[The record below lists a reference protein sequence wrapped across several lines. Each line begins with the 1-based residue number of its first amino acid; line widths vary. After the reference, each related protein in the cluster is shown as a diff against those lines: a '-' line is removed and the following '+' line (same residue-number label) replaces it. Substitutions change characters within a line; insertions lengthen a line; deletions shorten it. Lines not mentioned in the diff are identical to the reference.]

1 MTDFLFLDY
10 QQIFTTFDVL
20 KYLSEPIHVKSK
32 MRKLFLYILILIY
45 FGFTACSTAQQT
57 VENQPTNS
65 YQNYLKERIALLKAD
80 SLLYFDAAIQLTTK
94 EQQLNQKLVTLQ
106 QSMIADYKANHFF
119 PPARNFYNSK
129 AHIEQTPLFKI
140 LQKMPKGGIL
150 HLHSGAMGN
159 PRWVAQKA
167 IDTPEMHVFWEKT
180 NNTYTKG
187 QLKAYAKDKVPKG
200 FRPAHEIAKTNS
212 NFKSELVDLL
222 TFNEG
227 MDRDSVDIWKNFQS
241 IFQRIN
247 GFVSYKKIAVDYLV
261 HGAKILIAD
270 NIQHA
275 EFRTFF
281 TARFYDLEGNKNTE
295 AEYLEILETVEK
307 RVQQI
312 DPDFTF
318 ILLQQSLRFFD
329 QTRIGQEV
337 VAAHKYHSKYPRWVR
352 GFDLVAE
359 EDNGHTTL
367 FHAKQ
372 FLKIDSLKKATG
384 IDLPLYLHD
393 GESNWASTA
402 NLYDALLLGTKRIGH
417 GFNLFRFPTLIE
429 LVKEKDVC
437 IEVNPLSNQ
446 ILGYIRDLR
455 MHPASTYLRRGVNCV
470 ISSDDP
476 LIFDYEG
483 LSYDFWSVFLAWE
496 LDLGSLKKL
505 TRNSIE
511 YSALTEVEKAKA
523 MAVWKKRW
531 NKFVEEALTD
541 YH

>member
-1 MTDFLFLDY
+1 
-10 QQIFTTFDVL
+10 
-20 KYLSEPIHVKSK
+20 
-32 MRKLFLYILILIY
+32 MRKLLLFALFPSLL
-45 FGFTACSTAQQT
+45 GFIACSAQQQVPT
-57 VENQPTNS
+57 SQPVNS
-65 YQNYLKERIALLKAD
+65 YENYLQKRTALLKAD
-80 SLLYFDAAIQLTTK
+80 SVRYFDADIQLTAK
-94 EQQLNQKLVTLQ
+94 EEQLNQKLVALQ
-106 QSMIADYKANHFF
+106 RSMIADYKANHFF

-129 AHIEQTPLFKI
+129 AHIEQTPLFNI
-140 LQKMPKGGIL
+140 LKKMPKGGIL

-159 PRWVAQKA
+159 PRWMVQKA
-167 IDTPEMHVFWEKT
+167 IAIPEMHVFWEAT
-180 NNTYTKG
+180 NDQYTKG
-187 QLKAYAKDKVPKG
+187 QLQAYAKDKAPKG
-200 FRPAHEIAKTNS
+200 FRPAYKIAQTNA
-212 NFKSELVDLL
+212 NFKNELLDLL
-222 TFNEG
+222 TFDESI
-227 MDRDSVDIWKNFQS
+227 DRDSVDIWKEFEYV
-241 IFQRIN
+241 FQRIN
-247 GFVSYKKIAVDYLV
+247 GFLTYEKVAVDYLV
-261 HGAKILIAD
+261 HGAEILIAD

-281 TARFYDLEGNKNTE
+281 TSRFYDLEGNKNTE

-307 RVQQI
+307 RVKAI

-329 QTRIGQEV
+329 KARIGQEV
-337 VAAHKYHSKYPRWVR
+337 LDAHDYRSKYPRWVR

-402 NLYDALLLGTKRIGH
+402 NLYDAILLGTKRIGH

-437 IEVNPLSNQ
+437 IEVSPLSNQ

-496 LDLGSLKKL
+496 LDLASLKKL

-511 YSALTEVEKAKA
+511 YA
-523 MAVWKKRW
+523 
-531 NKFVEEALTD
+531 ALTD
-541 YH
+541 EEKATAMVVWEKRWAKFVDEALAAL

>member
-1 MTDFLFLDY
+1 
-10 QQIFTTFDVL
+10 
-20 KYLSEPIHVKSK
+20 
-32 MRKLFLYILILIY
+32 MRKLFLYLLILS
-45 FGFTACSTAQQT
+45 FFNFVACSTT
-57 VENQPTNS
+57 EKIVEPPTNNS
-65 YQNYLKERIALLKAD
+65 YDTYLKKRTALLQAD
-80 SLLYFDAAIQLTTK
+80 SALYFDAAIQLTAK
-94 EQQLNQKLVTLQ
+94 EQQLNKKLVALQ

-129 AHIEQTPLFKI
+129 AHIEQTKLFTI
-140 LQKMPKGGIL
+140 LKKMPKGGIL

-159 PRWVAQKA
+159 ARWMVEKA
-167 IDTPEMHVFWEKT
+167 IELPEMHVFWEAT
-180 NNTYTKG
+180 NKQFTKG
-187 QLKAYAKDKVPKG
+187 QLQAYAKDKAPKG
-200 FRPAHEIAKTNS
+200 FRPAQEIAKTNP
-212 NFKSELVDLL
+212 NFKKELVNLL
-222 TFNEG
+222 TFDEDI
-227 MDRDSVDIWKNFQS
+227 DRDSVDIWKEFEYV
-241 IFQRIN
+241 FQRIN
-247 GFVSYKKIAVDYLV
+247 GFLTYEKVAIDYLV
-261 HGAKILIAD
+261 HGAEILIAD

-281 TARFYDLEGNKNTE
+281 TSRFYDLDGNKNTE

-307 RVQQI
+307 RIKAI

-329 QTRIGQEV
+329 KARIGQEV
-337 VAAHKYHSKYPRWVR
+337 LDAHEYHSKYPRWVR

-429 LVKEKDVC
+429 LVKEKNVC

-496 LDLGSLKKL
+496 LDLASLKKL

-511 YSALTEVEKAKA
+511 YAALMEAEKEKA
-523 MAVWKKRW
+523 MVVWEKRW
-531 NKFVEEALTD
+531 NEFVAFALINLE
-541 YH
+541 

>member
-1 MTDFLFLDY
+1 
-10 QQIFTTFDVL
+10 
-20 KYLSEPIHVKSK
+20 
-32 MRKLFLYILILIY
+32 MRKLFLYSLILFL
-45 FGFTACSTAQQT
+45 FGFGACSTTEQV
-57 VENQPTNS
+57 VEPLTNNN
-65 YQNYLKERIALLKAD
+65 YENYLNKRTALLQAD
-80 SLLYFDAAIQLTTK
+80 SLLYFDTDVQLTPK
-94 EQQLNQKLVTLQ
+94 EQTLNQKLIALQ

-129 AHIEQTPLFKI
+129 SHIEGTQLFKI
-140 LQKMPKGGIL
+140 LRKMPKGGIL

-159 PRWVAQKA
+159 ARWMVQKA
-167 IDTPEMHVFWEKT
+167 IEIPEMHVFWEAT
-180 NNTYTKG
+180 NDQYTKG
-187 QLKAYAKDKVPKG
+187 QLQAYAKDKTPEG
-200 FRPAHEIAKTNS
+200 FLPAYKIAETNPD
-212 NFKSELVDLL
+212 FKNELVDLL
-222 TFNEG
+222 TFDEEI
-227 MDRDSVDIWKNFQS
+227 DRDSVDIWKEFEYV
-241 IFQRIN
+241 FQRIN
-247 GFVSYKKIAVDYLV
+247 GFLTYEKVAIDYLV
-261 HGAKILIAD
+261 HGAEILIAD

-281 TARFYDLEGNKNTE
+281 TSRFYDLEGNKNTE
-295 AEYLEILETVEK
+295 KEYLEILETVEK
-307 RVQQI
+307 RVKAI

-318 ILLQQSLRFFD
+318 ILLQQSLRFFGKD
-329 QTRIGQEV
+329 RIGQEV
-337 VAAHKYHSKYPRWVR
+337 LDAHKYRSKYPHWVR

-367 FHAKQ
+367 FHAQQ

-402 NLYDALLLGTKRIGH
+402 NIYDALLLGTKRIGH

-483 LSYDFWSVFLAWE
+483 LSYDFWSIFLAWE
-496 LDLGSLKKL
+496 LDLASLKKL
-505 TRNSIE
+505 TRNGIE
-511 YSALTEVEKAKA
+511 YA
-523 MAVWKKRW
+523 
-531 NKFVEEALTD
+531 ALTD
-541 YH
+541 VEKEKAMLVWEKRWEEFVEIALKEL

>member
-1 MTDFLFLDY
+1 
-10 QQIFTTFDVL
+10 
-20 KYLSEPIHVKSK
+20 
-32 MRKLFLYILILIY
+32 
-45 FGFTACSTAQQT
+45 
-57 VENQPTNS
+57 
-65 YQNYLKERIALLKAD
+65 
-80 SLLYFDAAIQLTTK
+80 
-94 EQQLNQKLVTLQ
+94 
-106 QSMIADYKANHFF
+106 
-119 PPARNFYNSK
+119 
-129 AHIEQTPLFKI
+129 
-140 LQKMPKGGIL
+140 
-150 HLHSGAMGN
+150 
-159 PRWVAQKA
+159 
-167 IDTPEMHVFWEKT
+167 
-180 NNTYTKG
+180 
-187 QLKAYAKDKVPKG
+187 
-200 FRPAHEIAKTNS
+200 
-212 NFKSELVDLL
+212 LVDLL
-222 TFNEG
+222 TFDESI
-227 MDRDSVDIWKNFQS
+227 DRDSVDIWQEFEYV
-241 IFQRIN
+241 FQRIN
-247 GFVSYKKIAVDYLV
+247 GFLSYKKVAVDYLV
-261 HGAKILIAD
+261 HGAEILIAD

-281 TARFYDLEGNKNTE
+281 TSRFYDLEGNKNTE

-329 QTRIGQEV
+329 KARIGQEV
-337 VAAHKYHSKYPRWVR
+337 VAAHDYLSKYPKWVR

-367 FHAKQ
+367 FHAQQ

-496 LDLGSLKKL
+496 LDLASLKKL

-511 YSALTEVEKAKA
+511 YAALTEVEKATA
-523 MAVWKKRW
+523 MKVWERRW
-531 NKFVEEALTD
+531 DVFVAEALTKF
-541 YH
+541 